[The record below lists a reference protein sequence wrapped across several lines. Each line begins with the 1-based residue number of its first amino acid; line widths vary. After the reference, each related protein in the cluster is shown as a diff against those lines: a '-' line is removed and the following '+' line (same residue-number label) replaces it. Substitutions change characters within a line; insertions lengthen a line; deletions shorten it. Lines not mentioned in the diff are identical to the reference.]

1 MSSNKFLSALTAVAM
16 MAAPTMAAAQS
27 VQPAAEA
34 VEGSQLR
41 DDEGGIG
48 TILPLIAIIAIVF
61 LIREL
66 VKDRD
71 IGNNPVSP

>member
-1 MSSNKFLSALTAVAM
+1 M

-27 VQPAAEA
+27 VQPAAET
-34 VEGSQLR
+34 VQGSQLR

-48 TILPLIAIIAIVF
+48 TILPIIAIIAIVF

-66 VKDRD
+66 VKDRN
-71 IGNNPVSP
+71 IGSNPVSP